1 MTQMEE
7 RGLLK
12 GAALLLAL
20 ALGRFLLTGQQD
32 PVVAPGEE
40 EDGLPVLLEAA
51 RESRERE
58 ARRRQPLGPGEKLD
72 PNRSPEEEL
81 DRLPGVGPAV
91 AEDIIRSRVEQGG
104 FRGPEAL
111 LEVPGIGPVTLER
124 IRPHLDFSR
133 GLPPDLQPDEPL
145 QKRID
150 VNQAGTEEL
159 RTLPGIGPALAQR
172 IIDSRAGDGPFASV
186 EDLLRVRGIGPKTL
200 ARLRPLVRVG
210 R

>member
-12 GAALLLAL
+12 GSALLLAL

-91 AEDIIRSRVEQGG
+91 AEAIIRSRVEQGG